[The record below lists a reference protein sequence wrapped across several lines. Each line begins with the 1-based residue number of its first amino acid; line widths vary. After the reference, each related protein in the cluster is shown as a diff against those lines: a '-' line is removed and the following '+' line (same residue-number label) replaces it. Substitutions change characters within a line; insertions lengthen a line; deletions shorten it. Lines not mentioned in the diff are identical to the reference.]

1 MGNRLV
7 ALSSVL
13 CLGLATALYAADNGS
28 ESLPVPPEP
37 AEAPGVEAQD
47 PAAGQAAEATDPA
60 PEVPDDPEE
69 SAAGDSGAAAADL
82 AATEPAAVGDAADDA
97 PSTGDALAA
106 SDLPS
111 SAPEGE
117 DPAAAP
123 AEDMI
128 IAPIGDEVLDAPEG
142 DATLLAGDF
151 PPVDP
156 TAPACREDTIL
167 LRGDFGKAR
176 FSVEVADDGPKRAQG
191 LMHVKSMP
199 PSFGML
205 FVYPSARPVSFWMKN
220 TLIPLDMIFADQH
233 GVVQRVHAMAQP
245 RDLTPIPGGDNIQYV
260 LEINGG
266 MANMLG
272 IKPGS
277 QMRHPAIS
285 DPAWRCN

>member
-13 CLGLATALYAADNGS
+13 VLGLATALCAADEGA
-28 ESLPVPPEP
+28 ERLPIPSQTAGTPDAP
-37 AEAPGVEAQD
+37 AAD
-47 PAAGQAAEATDPA
+47 PATAKP
-60 PEVPDDPEE
+60 
-69 SAAGDSGAAAADL
+69 
-82 AATEPAAVGDAADDA
+82 ATEDEARSPGA
-97 PSTGDALAA
+97 ALAA

-111 SAPEGE
+111 AAAQSD
-117 DPAAAP
+117 DPDAVAAP
-123 AEDMI
+123 ARDKI
-128 IAPIGDEVLDAPEG
+128 VTPIAPIGQEDAAPPQG
-142 DATLLAGDF
+142 DATLLAGEF
-151 PPVDP
+151 PAIDP

-176 FSVEVADDGPKRAQG
+176 FSVTVADDGPERAQG

-205 FVYPSARPVSFWMKN
+205 FVFPSARPVSFWMKN
-220 TLIPLDMIFADQH
+220 TLIPLDMIFADRH
-233 GVVQRVHAMAQP
+233 GVVRRVHAMAQP
-245 RDLTPIPGGDNIQYV
+245 GDLTQIPGGDNIQYV

-266 MANMLG
+266 MAGMLG